1 MKMTDTQRDA
11 FEAWCDREGI
21 HTQLNPLTG
30 IYESPTTRVAWRSWQ
45 AAQAADAGRE
55 PVAYETTDA
64 NGDQELLYASY
75 LAKQSTEEERARFMV
90 PLYYEPNA
98 YRLAAIN
105 AELVDALEALLGPE
119 DDPHIG
125 WWGTAQTSINHFR
138 CEHCGVEDLDSVK
151 LPHKDD
157 CRVVKARA
165 TLSRA
170 KEQM

>member
-1 MKMTDTQRDA
+1 MTDTQRAA
-11 FEAWCDREGI
+11 FEAWAKERMLDV
-21 HTQLNPLTG
+21 Q
-30 IYESPTTRVAWRSWQ
+30 RSVLGDDYVSFITNLVWAGWK
-45 AAQAADAGRE
+45 AAQAADAGME

-105 AELVDALEALLGPE
+105 AELVEALEACTAAMLARGVSTDPE
-119 DDPHIG
+119 HPDRI
-125 WWGTAQTSINHFR
+125 A
-138 CEHCGVEDLDSVK
+138 LD
-151 LPHKDD
+151 
-157 CRVVKARA
+157 KARA
-165 TLSRA
+165 ALSRA